1 MSLSP
6 DALVA
11 AAGGVDAVL
20 ASVGEGISI
29 QDPSGALIY
38 ANPAALRLMG
48 IDTLEEL
55 LALPI
60 GEVVSRFELF
70 DADGQPFSVADLP
83 SRAALRGEH
92 PQPRLLGFRVKATGD
107 ERFALV
113 GAEPV
118 IGSDGRLVYVV
129 NTFGDSTDQH
139 QTERSMRFLAE
150 AGAVLSQS
158 LDYEETLHNVAQLAV
173 PVLADWCIIDV
184 VDADG
189 ALQRVGIHHND
200 PDKLALAE
208 ELQRRFPPDPNAS
221 IGVSATLRTG
231 RSVLI
236 EEISD
241 EQLRSSPD
249 AQAHG
254 PEYVDLMLALGLH
267 SVIIAPLMA
276 GDRVLGV
283 LTLVSAES
291 KRRYG
296 PRDLSIA
303 ELLGVRAGL
312 AVQNSELYRR
322 AEQAVQLRDRFL
334 QVAAHELLTPVT
346 IVRGYAQSL
355 QRAIDRSLAAEGD
368 ERGSLDPA
376 RLRRAAEQLDR
387 ATERLTH
394 LISDLLDVTRLQQG
408 SLEPVPAPMSLS
420 RLVAST
426 FEGVRVQQDEGRYAS
441 DVRLTLDLPDAGE
454 VTGTWDETRIEQV
467 VYNMLDNALKYS
479 SGGEIAVRVWLEGDE
494 ARLSITDEGLGI
506 EADQLEA
513 IFDPLHRTRE
523 ANLRAAG
530 MGMGLAVCR
539 EIVKRHGGWINAA
552 SRGPGLGATFTVG
565 LPGAQ
570 LTVTGDEASEQ
581 APPRSASAALPE
593 PG

>member
-11 AAGGVDAVL
+11 AAGGVEAVL
-20 ASVGEGISI
+20 DSVGEGISI
-29 QDPSGALIY
+29 QDPSGALVY

-48 IDTLEEL
+48 IESVEEL
-55 LALPI
+55 VALPI
-60 GEVVSRFELF
+60 GELVGRFELF
-70 DADGQPFSVADLP
+70 DADGQPFSVSDLP
-83 SRAALRGEH
+83 GRAALRGEQAES
-92 PQPRLLGFRVKATGD
+92 QPLRFRVKATG
-107 ERFALV
+107 EEHFALV
-113 GAEPV
+113 AAAPV
-118 IGSDGRLVYVV
+118 IDPDGRLVYVV
-129 NTFGDSTDQH
+129 NTFADNTDQY

-158 LDYEETLHNVAQLAV
+158 LDYEETLRNVARLAV

-189 ALQRVGIHHND
+189 ATRRVGIHHND

-208 ELQRRFPPDPNAS
+208 ELQRRFPPNPDAS

-241 EQLRSSPD
+241 EQLRRSAD
-249 AQAHG
+249 AQAYG
-254 PEYVDLMLALGLH
+254 PEYVELMLALGLH
-267 SVIIAPLMA
+267 SVLIAPLVA

-291 KRRYG
+291 KRQYG
-296 PRDLSIA
+296 PRDLSVA

-312 AVQNSELYRR
+312 AVQNSELYRQA
-322 AEQAVQLRDRFL
+322 AEAVQLRDRFL

-355 QRAIDRSLAAEGD
+355 QRAIDRSLAA
-368 ERGSLDPA
+368 DPEAEYTTVEAA
-376 RLRRAAEQLDR
+376 RLTRAAEQLDR

-408 SLEPVPAPMSLS
+408 SLDPVPAPMSLS
-420 RLVAST
+420 RLVTSAL
-426 FEGVRVQQDEGRYAS
+426 EGVRVQQDEGRYGA
-441 DVRLTLDLPDAGE
+441 DVRLTLDLPSGGE
-454 VTGTWDETRIEQV
+454 VMGTWDETRIEQV
-467 VYNMLDNALKYS
+467 VFNMLDNALKYS
-479 SGGEIAVRVWLEGDE
+479 SGGEIAVRVWLEADE

-539 EIVKRHGGWINAA
+539 EIVKRHGGWISAA
-552 SRGPGLGATFTVG
+552 SPGPGLGSTFTVG
-565 LPGAQ
+565 LPGAR
-570 LTVTGDEASEQ
+570 LEATPGE
-581 APPRSASAALPE
+581 PVPE
-593 PG
+593 SS